1 MFLVL
6 IIHSIS
12 LKETS
17 SERLRRLRQL
27 QDRPG
32 ASLRTHIPSFLAH
45 SRCNAVRHVNC
56 LHNARSI
63 TKRLGTRQDTE
74 RDNLCTL
81 YCGNGQG

>member
-12 LKETS
+12 SKETS
-17 SERLRRLRQL
+17 SERLCRVRQL

-32 ASLRTHIPSFLAH
+32 ASLRTHIPSSLTH
-45 SRCNAVRHVNC
+45 SRRNSVRHLNC

-63 TKRLGTRQDTE
+63 TISAWGRGSLFT
-74 RDNLCTL
+74 
-81 YCGNGQG
+81 